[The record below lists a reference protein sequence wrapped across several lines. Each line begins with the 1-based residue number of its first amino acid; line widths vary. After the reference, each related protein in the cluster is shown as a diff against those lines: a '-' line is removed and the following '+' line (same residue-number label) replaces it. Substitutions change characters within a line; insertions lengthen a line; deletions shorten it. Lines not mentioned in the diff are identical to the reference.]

1 MAATETHVF
10 TLSGLGQAPFSLC
23 KPQEN
28 SGVFFCEHCGTV
40 LKNRFFI
47 KSADGKVSVV
57 GIDCLNK
64 TGDNGLIDAV
74 KAEKKAAADKER
86 MAKIEAVNAIHKEKE
101 IVKFGMTKEDVV
113 EQLLKETN
121 SQKEIVADVLEAS
134 FIYKILNKSD
144 FGCSMIKTLSNG
156 DSLSSN
162 MERIVKEIVAKQM
175 SGANKNSKKYKEAY
189 PEAEKAV
196 DSLFAD
202 IKVSIDKIE
211 QLNAK
216 RLEVLNIKV

>member
-1 MAATETHVF
+1 MKQVHVF

-23 KPQEN
+23 KPQE

-86 MAKIEAVNAIHKEKE
+86 IDKIEAANAVHKEKE
-101 IVKFGMTKEDVV
+101 IAKFGMTKEDVV
-113 EQLLKETN
+113 EQLVKEIN
-121 SQKEIVADVLEAS
+121 SQKEIVEDVLEAS
-134 FIYKILNKSD
+134 FIYNILNKSD
-144 FGCSMIKTLSNG
+144 FGCSMINTLSNG
-156 DSLSSN
+156 ESLSSN

-175 SGANKNSKKYKEAY
+175 SGTNKNSKKYKETY

-196 DSLFAD
+196 DSLLAD
-202 IKVSIDKIE
+202 IKVSSDKIK

-216 RLEVLNIKV
+216 RLEVLNTKV

>member
-1 MAATETHVF
+1 MKQVHVF

-23 KPQEN
+23 KPQE

-86 MAKIEAVNAIHKEKE
+86 MDKIEAANAVHKEKE
-101 IVKFGMTKEDVV
+101 IAKFGMTKEEAV
-113 EQLLKETN
+113 EQLQKEIE
-121 SQKEIVADVLEAS
+121 SQKEIIKDVVEAS
-134 FIYKILNKSD
+134 FIYSILNKSD
-144 FGCSMIKTLSNG
+144 FGCSMINTLSKG
-156 DSLSSN
+156 ESLSPN
-162 MERIVKEIVAKQM
+162 MERIVKEIIAKHL
-175 SGANKNSKKYKEAY
+175 SNANKNSKKYKEAY

-196 DSLFAD
+196 DSLLKNVSEAID
-202 IKVSIDKIE
+202 IITKKTNKKYEILNTKV
-211 QLNAK
+211 
-216 RLEVLNIKV
+216 

>member
-1 MAATETHVF
+1 MKQVHVF

-23 KPQEN
+23 KPQE

-86 MAKIEAVNAIHKEKE
+86 MDKIEAANAVHKEKE
-101 IVKFGMTKEDVV
+101 IAKFGMTKEEVV
-113 EQLLKETN
+113 EQLQKEIE
-121 SQKEIVADVLEAS
+121 SQKEIIKDVVEAS
-134 FIYKILNKSD
+134 FIYSILNKSD
-144 FGCSMIKTLSNG
+144 FGCSMINTLSKG
-156 DSLSSN
+156 ESLSPN
-162 MERIVKEIVAKQM
+162 MERIVKEIIAKHL
-175 SGANKNSKKYKEAY
+175 SNANKNSKKYKEAY

-196 DSLFAD
+196 DSLLKNVSEAID
-202 IKVSIDKIE
+202 IITKKTNKKYEILNTKV
-211 QLNAK
+211 
-216 RLEVLNIKV
+216 

>member
-1 MAATETHVF
+1 MKQVHVF

-23 KPQEN
+23 KPQE

-40 LKNRFFI
+40 LKHRFFI

-86 MAKIEAVNAIHKEKE
+86 MAKIEAANAVHKEKE
-101 IVKFGMTKEDVV
+101 IAKFGMTKEEAV
-113 EQLLKETN
+113 EQLQKEIE
-121 SQKEIVADVLEAS
+121 SQKEIIKDVVEAS
-134 FIYKILNKSD
+134 FIYSILNKSD
-144 FGCSMIKTLSNG
+144 FGCSMINTLSKG
-156 DSLSSN
+156 ESLSPN
-162 MERIVKEIVAKQM
+162 MERIVKEIIAKHL
-175 SGANKNSKKYKEAY
+175 SNANKNSKKYKEAY

-196 DSLFAD
+196 DSLLKNVSEAID
-202 IKVSIDKIE
+202 IITKKTNKKYEILNTKV
-211 QLNAK
+211 
-216 RLEVLNIKV
+216 